1 MVTIHTKPEV
11 SIIMATYNRAHL
23 IEESLTSIQNQT
35 FENWEC
41 IIIDDGSTDETSAIL
56 QPYLKNFRFRYLPR
70 SAKHKKGL
78 PGCRNYG
85 IELAIGD
92 YIVFF
97 DDDDVAHPDHFK
109 ITIPILK
116 KNDFHFCHYTREV
129 FFGEF
134 DREFNRSLNYS
145 SQHIDYKNLDKIIT
159 HELPFNSCAV
169 IWKKECF
176 SSNKF
181 NEDLLYAEEW
191 ELYSRLLSNG
201 YTGISID
208 KTLYYGR
215 KHNASNTGEFYL
227 GNKIRRESKIKAIQ
241 LVSENLKDKKLLTPF
256 LTRYFIQLAFLL
268 NDKALINFLG
278 KLTNLSRADIY
289 RYQMIRK
296 YYPLISK
303 YLRFK
308 KKYL

>member
-1 MVTIHTKPEV
+1 MVTLHKKPEV

-23 IEESLTSIQNQT
+23 IHESLTSIQNQT

-41 IIIDDGSTDETSAIL
+41 IIIDDGSTDETKEAIKPSL
-56 QPYLKNFRFRYLPR
+56 SDSRFRYLPR

-85 IELAIGD
+85 IELAKGD

-97 DDDDVAHPDHFK
+97 DDDDIAHPNHFK

-134 DREFNRSLNYS
+134 NREFNRNLNYS
-145 SQHIDYKNLDKIIT
+145 SKHIDYKNLEKIIT

-176 SSNKF
+176 FNNRF
-181 NEDLLYAEEW
+181 NEELLYAEEW

-201 YTGISID
+201 FTGISID
-208 KTLYYGR
+208 KTLYFGR

-227 GNKIRRESKIKAIQ
+227 GDKIRRESKIKAIQ
-241 LVSENLKDKKLLTPF
+241 LVAINLQEKELLTPF

-268 NDKALINFLG
+268 NDRALINFLG
-278 KLTNLSRADIY
+278 KLTNLSRTKIY
-289 RYQMIRK
+289 RYQVIRR